1 MKVLYFLSLI
11 IGILIYLY
19 LHNINNFSI
28 GIPKIKKYFNVRLY
42 RNDQRNSPLYYL
54 VNIDGEEGGAVSGD
68 QVLLWEGLLPVNEFN
83 DINTFFNDTN
93 FENDPRDYFAFT
105 TREPSSNV
113 PIEEPSPYEIFKA
126 QLISIGLSEDDA
138 EILRRQFISIY
149 SPGHIGLASIS
160 GRERLRP
167 WRFRNDILVRARPLP
182 SLPADVCAV
191 IVNMTT
197 LFDPQHFIN
206 FLRDLLILQDM
217 SMDLFDSN
225 YIIDDYLLL
234 LPFLEDSNYDR
245 DNVLNAYVAY
255 LKNRRRG
262 QQLNEPRRARGQEVI
277 AQPSLQKFIWLYLNG
292 KLVIDHNIFLHIYWT
307 EDEINRLYEVQ
318 DS

>member
-1 MKVLYFLSLI
+1 MKVLYLILSII

-28 GIPKIKKYFNVRLY
+28 GGQSFNVRLY
-42 RNDQRNSPLYYL
+42 RNDQHNPPLYYL

-113 PIEEPSPYEIFKA
+113 PTEEPSPYEIFKA

-160 GRERLRP
+160 GRGQ
-167 WRFRNDILVRARPLP
+167 LP
-182 SLPADVCAV
+182 SLPADLCAA
-191 IVNMTT
+191 IVTMAT
-197 LFDPQHFIN
+197 LFVPEDFIN

>member
-83 DINTFFNDTN
+83 NINTFFNETN
-93 FENDPRDYFAFT
+93 NEGNPIDHFNFP
-105 TREPSSNV
+105 TREPS
-113 PIEEPSPYEIFKA
+113 PDEIFKA
-126 QLISIGLSEDDA
+126 QLISIGLSEEDA
-138 EILRRQFISIY
+138 EILIGQFISIL
-149 SPGHIGLASIS
+149 SPGHVGLGSI
-160 GRERLRP
+160 
-167 WRFRNDILVRARPLP
+167 NVRGQLP
-182 SLPADVCAV
+182 SLPADLCAA
-191 IVNMTT
+191 IVTMAT
-197 LFDPQHFIN
+197 LFVPEDFIN